1 MYVSRLD
8 FDAPIT
14 VVTTA
19 LTASETRTK
28 GQYHFVSS
36 KLYRYIG
43 PTTTQA
49 AAATVDQYVEIT
61 NFTSGT
67 TLPATNLFVGQI
79 FLNTTTANSE
89 TVNIVT
95 GETLAWFSLGVSD
108 VIKDSFNKLPYNISE
123 NTSGEYVIQTTME
136 QVLTADAVEFDFDVR
151 FANLLPGTY
160 NYSVKKTLPDGTV
173 DVWNDTATVSAAAA
187 SVLSVGLFGTT
198 PASTAPGV
206 TFATKWDVGT
216 VASAK
221 LGTYSYEFTFGTLT
235 KKVSVNVEEMPMIK
249 INSVNAFV
257 SATNN
262 QNLPLFAGKHYMLQN
277 LGAGTYIMSMTGELA
292 GLTEDQYYTIK
303 LATETATKLT
313 FATDDLYGTPTAGT
327 TVTAEKS
334 LNGAS
339 KVALGSVTTATT
351 TAIDTLTYE
360 LNFFNKVPASVATN
374 TGVITYINVPVGVT
388 QVVSIKAIP

>member
-1 MYVSRLD
+1 
-8 FDAPIT
+8 
-14 VVTTA
+14 
-19 LTASETRTK
+19 
-28 GQYHFVSS
+28 
-36 KLYRYIG
+36 
-43 PTTTQA
+43 
-49 AAATVDQYVEIT
+49 
-61 NFTSGT
+61 
-67 TLPATNLFVGQI
+67 
-79 FLNTTTANSE
+79 
-89 TVNIVT
+89 
-95 GETLAWFSLGVSD
+95 
-108 VIKDSFNKLPYNISE
+108 
-123 NTSGEYVIQTTME
+123 ME

-221 LGTYSYEFTFGTLT
+221 IGTYSYEFTFGTLT
-235 KKVSVNVEEMPMIK
+235 KKVLVNVEEMPMIK

-303 LATETATKLT
+303 LATETATKLI
-313 FATDDLYGTPTAGT
+313 FANDDLYGTPTAGT

-351 TAIDTLTYE
+351 TTIDTLTYE
-360 LNFFNKVPASVATN
+360 FNFFNKVPVSVATN
-374 TGVITYINVPVGVT
+374 TGVITYTNVPVGVT